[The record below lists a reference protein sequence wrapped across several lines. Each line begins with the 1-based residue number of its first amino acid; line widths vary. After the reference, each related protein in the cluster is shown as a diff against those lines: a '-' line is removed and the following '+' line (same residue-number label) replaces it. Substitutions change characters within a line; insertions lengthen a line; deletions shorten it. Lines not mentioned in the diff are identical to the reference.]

1 MARGDE
7 DMGALLVHSMMALR
21 MIGTTF
27 AEFLGISE
35 RTLRRWVDG
44 GTHLTPSRLILLAS
58 AVHARDPALA
68 SRIAAAHG
76 HALDELGIGLSPDQS
91 VAFEIARAAAQVVGL
106 PPHVMRPALA
116 AALGRARAAGLT
128 IEAAHALFGGKGPDR
143 GKGRSG

>member
-1 MARGDE
+1 MATRNE
-7 DMGALLVHSMMALR
+7 HMGALLVHSMMALR

-76 HALDELGIGLSPDQS
+76 HTLDELGIGLSGDQS
-91 VAFEIARAAAQVVGL
+91 IAFEIARAAAEVVGL